1 MSWKFWKKENP
12 IESSAGTLN
21 KNVKLPRPKELPDRV
36 GMYLVTRLKEDPDWV
51 WSVKAAMRPKA
62 DEKHVIEIRIFNP
75 ADAAR
80 QGVVIKNFNSLDDH
94 PDMILFF
101 GWFNKATGI
110 VKIEK
115 TLKEAA

>member
-1 MSWKFWKKENP
+1 MNWKFWQKEKHGEN
-12 IESSAGTLN
+12 SSGI
-21 KNVKLPRPKELPDRV
+21 KEVKLAKPKELPDRV
-36 GMYLVTRLKEDPDWV
+36 GMHLVTQLKEDPDWV
-51 WSVKAAMRPKA
+51 WSLKGTLRPKA
-62 DEKHVIEIRIFNP
+62 DEKHALEIRIFNP

-101 GWFNKATGI
+101 GWFNKNTGI

-115 TLKEAA
+115 TMKKAA